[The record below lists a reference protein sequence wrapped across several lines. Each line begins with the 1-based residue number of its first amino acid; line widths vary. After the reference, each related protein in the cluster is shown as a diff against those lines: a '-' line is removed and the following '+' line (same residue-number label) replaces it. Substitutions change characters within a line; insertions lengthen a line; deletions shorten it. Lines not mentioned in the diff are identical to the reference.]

1 MRFVSD
7 RGWIFLVQAAGRA
20 GTGFFGAK
28 SSCCVVVTG
37 LLSGAH
43 LVISTPAS
51 LSAASFPTHVRLVA
65 QFLVM
70 VRLSAPA
77 LAERPRERLESPAKT
92 LAGCLG
98 SRAWRKP
105 GLRADADCASLP
117 AIVSS
122 RDISGSQAAKRSL
135 RPQPETAPGRRP
147 ENRGPTRREPS
158 NGK

>member
-7 RGWIFLVQAAGRA
+7 RGWIFFVQAAGRA

-51 LSAASFPTHVRLVA
+51 LSAASLPTQAWLVA

-92 LAGCLG
+92 LAGL
-98 SRAWRKP
+98 AWRKP

-122 RDISGSQAAKRSL
+122 RDISGSQAATSRRRLCACPSVC
-135 RPQPETAPGRRP
+135 APA
-147 ENRGPTRREPS
+147 
-158 NGK
+158 

>member
-7 RGWIFLVQAAGRA
+7 RGWTFFVQAAGRA
-20 GTGFFGAK
+20 GTGFFGGK
-28 SSCCVVVTG
+28 PSCCVVVIG

-51 LSAASFPTHVRLVA
+51 LSAASLPTHARLVA

-98 SRAWRKP
+98 LRAWRKP

-122 RDISGSQAAKRSL
+122 RDISGSQAATESRAL
-135 RPQPETAPGRRP
+135 RRTPETAALG
-147 ENRGPTRREPS
+147 GAKTAA
-158 NGK
+158 